1 MNTVLLIA
9 IMALTTYLV
18 RALPLLLFRKKVENR
33 FVKSLLHYL
42 PYAILAAM
50 TVPAM
55 FFAAGDVR
63 SGVVGFA
70 AAFLL
75 ALREKSL
82 VAIALAACGA
92 AVLTHIFL

>member
-63 SGVVGFA
+63 SGAVGFT

-92 AVLTHIFL
+92 AVLTHIIL

>member
-63 SGVVGFA
+63 SGAVGFA

-92 AVLTHIFL
+92 AVLTHIIL